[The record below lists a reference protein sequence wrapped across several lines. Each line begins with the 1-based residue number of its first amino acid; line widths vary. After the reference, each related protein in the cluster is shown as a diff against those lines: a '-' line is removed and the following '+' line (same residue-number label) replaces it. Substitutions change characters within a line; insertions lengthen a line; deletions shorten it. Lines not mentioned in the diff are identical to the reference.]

1 MNIGHEMGN
10 TQEYKRR
17 LHLNNTFLYRFHIC
31 IADRPT
37 TKDLPFFL
45 KNKIPPDSSIHCSD
59 QEL

>member
-1 MNIGHEMGN
+1 MNIDHEMGN

-17 LHLNNTFLYRFHIC
+17 LHLNNIFVYRFHIY

-37 TKDLPFFL
+37 TKDLSFFL
-45 KNKIPPDSSIHCSD
+45 SPDSSIHCSD